1 MEVRIERGM
10 QMDGIYFGDVE
21 DCLKVMEQRKVMPLT
36 FYPKIN
42 EYMGKRSI
50 QLEIVNYQ

>member
-1 MEVRIERGM
+1 
-10 QMDGIYFGDVE
+10 MDGIYFGDAE
-21 DCLKVMEQRKVMPLT
+21 ECLEVMEQRKVMPLT